1 MILEAIIL
9 AAGEGVRMR
18 STLPKALHNVG
29 GRPMLARVIEAAN
42 ALKPAPA
49 KIHVVAGD
57 HLEAMRAA
65 VERDRADYPA
75 DLADP
80 RRPPRQPQLGH
91 PEKTPRH
98 RTRRHAGDA
107 GGG

>member
-49 KIHVVAGD
+49 KIPRGGRRSPGSDAGRRGARPRG
-57 HLEAMRAA
+57 LS
-65 VERDRADYPA
+65 
-75 DLADP
+75 
-80 RRPPRQPQLGH
+80 RRPR
-91 PEKTPRH
+91 
-98 RTRRHAGDA
+98 
-107 GGG
+107 